1 MATPSPQPPQT
12 NGKTTPKLLE
22 TLGTLGRKK
31 KIREGLSILFRIE
44 SIINFFFFG
53 CYIAEAVQG
62 IVQEGKQAIDGNEQH
77 PVFDTSPESFVL
89 GKLR

>member
-1 MATPSPQPPQT
+1 MATPSPQPPSHT

-31 KIREGLSILFRIE
+31 KIRE
-44 SIINFFFFG
+44 
-53 CYIAEAVQG
+53 AEAAQG
-62 IVQEGKQAIDGNEQH
+62 IVAEGKQAIDGNEQH

-89 GKLR
+89 

>member
-44 SIINFFFFG
+44 CINFFSL
-53 CYIAEAVQG
+53 V
-62 IVQEGKQAIDGNEQH
+62 V
-77 PVFDTSPESFVL
+77 T
-89 GKLR
+89 